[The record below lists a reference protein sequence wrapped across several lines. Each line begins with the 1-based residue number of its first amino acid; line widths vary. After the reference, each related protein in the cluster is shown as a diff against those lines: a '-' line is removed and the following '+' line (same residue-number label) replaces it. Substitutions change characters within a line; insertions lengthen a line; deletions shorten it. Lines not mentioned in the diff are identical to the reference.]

1 MDTTLCPQFRAA
13 ASWVRLSICHAV
25 KSTLPDVEP
34 NEHTPLSR
42 HPFPAVVCKHDG
54 TLCEVHS
61 VPQRQQS
68 RNTEPRTWA
77 TCRETGEHWARSSGD
92 MLTDRQT
99 DRHAHH
105 NTQLRYWGRSNEMGT
120 ATANNITK
128 LLNNK
133 LVQTTITHIWSE
145 YCVQTLHQN
154 ITNNAA
160 SRNTSTA
167 AVSYT
172 VSVYL
177 SIYAVRDC

>member
-1 MDTTLCPQFRAA
+1 VSISPELRAQCPPVSLHVAHVGGSVFLLCWR
-13 ASWVRLSICHAV
+13 C
-25 KSTLPDVEP
+25 
-34 NEHTPLSR
+34 
-42 HPFPAVVCKHDG
+42 G
-54 TLCEVHS
+54 TLCEVHN

-68 RNTEPRTWA
+68 RNTEPRTRA

-92 MLTDRQT
+92 MLTDR
-99 DRHAHH
+99 HAHH
-105 NTQLRYWGRSNEMGT
+105 NTQLRYWGRSNEMRT